1 MNTNN
6 LVEFRPPRAGAGR
19 KLGAKNKL
27 QSEVK
32 EMILT
37 ALSELGGVE
46 YLKQQAKDNPVA
58 FLALLGKIVP
68 REVAANVSLDA
79 AGALAER
86 LQAARERLS
95 QAKVVNQPE
104 RGTPE
109 MWRAFLASHNTKVI
123 PMESNDQ

>member
-1 MNTNN
+1 MSASNN

-27 QSEVK
+27 QSELK

-46 YLKQQAKDNPVA
+46 YLKQQARDNPVA
-58 FLALLGKIVP
+58 FLSLLGKIVP

-79 AGALAER
+79 DVTLSER
-86 LQAARERLS
+86 LQAARERWS
-95 QAKVVNQPE
+95 Q
-104 RGTPE
+104 
-109 MWRAFLASHNTKVI
+109 TKGYAA
-123 PMESNDQ
+123 